1 MSHIFIVQIILT
13 NMLFFTISKNI
24 EIIAGLIILLSV
36 GVYLYIKNSL
46 ERKDILNII
55 KDNNRVYFN
64 LSDDIYFYIDNFQ
77 NGIFDEKTISTIERR
92 IESIKEDIYK
102 IEFINFYD
110 EKLYNR
116 LNRLIGL

>member
-24 EIIAGLIILLSV
+24 EIITGLIILLSV